1 MVGKTVVPTSTVWDK
16 AVVASAF
23 QEAGVKPSHL
33 ATLYKHL
40 VKHPEAAWE
49 DVPNLPRAAV
59 QLLNERF
66 THLTT
71 SVLHRQTSSAADTT
85 KLLLKLQNGMQIEA
99 VIMHYD
105 TTASAQEVDED
116 ASAAD
121 DVASTSG
128 RSHTAGHQRATLCV
142 SSQVGCI
149 MGCTFCATGTMGLK
163 EDLSA
168 GEILEQLVHAQRVTP
183 IRNVVF
189 MGMGE
194 PMNNYDQ
201 VVSAVH
207 MMIDPQIFALRR
219 SAITISTVGVI
230 PRMLQMVTDLPGV
243 SLALSLHAPT
253 QELRKTIVPSA
264 KAYPLDKLM
273 AAVDRYHMQTRQKV
287 FVEYVMLARV
297 NDSEEQAHQLGAL
310 LQGRAVVLNL
320 IPWNPVYSPEFEFEA
335 PGPKRTDLFQ
345 GIVRQYSV
353 HCTVRQE
360 KGQDISGACG
370 QLVVQHAS
378 SQGCSSGTHRDM
390 EDMIPH
396 RSEPAVT
403 NLVAS

>member
-1 MVGKTVVPTSTVWDK
+1 MVGKSVSSRSPVWDK

-33 ATLYKHL
+33 TTLYKHL
-40 VKHPEAAWE
+40 AKYPEAAWE
-49 DVPNLPRAAV
+49 DIPNLPRAAV

-66 THLTT
+66 NQLTT
-71 SVLHRQTSSAADTT
+71 SVLQRQTSGSGDTT

-105 TTASAQEVDED
+105 TSASAREADEQISSSD
-116 ASAAD
+116 E
-121 DVASTSG
+121 VASTSG
-128 RSHTAGHQRATLCV
+128 RSHAAGHQRATLCV

-149 MGCTFCATGTMGLK
+149 MGCTFCATGRMGIK
-163 EDLSA
+163 GDLSA
-168 GEILEQLVHAQRVTP
+168 GEILEQLVHAQKVTP

-194 PMNNYDQ
+194 PLNNYDQ
-201 VVSAVH
+201 VSAAVH
-207 MMIDPQIFALRR
+207 MMIDPQTFALRR
-219 SAITISTVGVI
+219 SAVTVSTVGVI
-230 PRMLQMVTDLPGV
+230 PRMLQMMDDLPGV

-264 KAYPLDKLM
+264 KAYPLDRLM
-273 AAVDRYHMQTRQKV
+273 AAVDKYHMQTRQKV
-287 FVEYVMLARV
+287 FVEYVMLAKV
-297 NDSEEQAHQLGAL
+297 NDNEEQAHQLGAL

-320 IPWNPVYSPEFEFEA
+320 IPWNPVYSPEFDFEA
-335 PGPKRTDLFQ
+335 PGNHRTSHFQ
-345 GIVRQYSV
+345 SIVRLYSV

-370 QLVVQHAS
+370 QLVVEHALS
-378 SQGCSSGTHRDM
+378 KGCGGSNNRDM
-390 EDMIPH
+390 EDIVPKVLQ
-396 RSEPAVT
+396 STV
-403 NLVAS
+403 